1 MNKQQLR
8 ITKHFFFMILFAVV
22 MTALT
27 SLTAM
32 AGEKVSIPEGTYY
45 IKAVNGNA
53 KGQVLYWNEKVSDQN
68 ICMMF
73 EPCGGPNADN
83 EVWFITKNRNFDDYY
98 GIYLYRTY
106 TGDKDRSN
114 RIEIDNI
121 TIKQTT
127 FMRIKT
133 DPHVFCGPWGNQDDA
148 FEFVRESGTNNYSNL
163 SIWSR
168 EDQYRFNRHKEV
180 KPFKADLIYINANKD
195 NDTNNKLWELVPVNY
210 VRNMSKTAPSVTA
223 RKNGKV
229 TIKWKKFLKKIK
241 KSSVWKKAK
250 YIQVQYSTDKTF
262 STKSVTKTKTIKKK
276 KINKAKVKS
285 TLSKLKRRKK
295 YYIRVRLID
304 SRGISS
310 NWSKTVKV
318 KTKK

>member
-210 VRNMSKTAPSVTA
+210 VKSMRKIVPSINVKKHGVVKLKWDKLRKKIKNSKAWKKAKYVEIQYSTD
-223 RKNGKV
+223 
-229 TIKWKKFLKKIK
+229 KKFLKKVKTKRIK
-241 KSSVWKKAK
+241 KRTINKKKAK
-250 YIQVQYSTDKTF
+250 SK
-262 STKSVTKTKTIKKK
+262 
-276 KINKAKVKS
+276 
-285 TLSKLKRRKK
+285 LSKLKRRKT
-295 YYIRVRLID
+295 YYIRVRLVD
-304 SRGISS
+304 KKGVGS
-310 NWSKTVKV
+310 NWTKAKKI